1 MLTILSQKFKHYH
14 RRTLPSC
21 EDLYDERMS
30 NLQVRALYHALQ
42 CEERHLPA
50 IKDHE
55 KRIAKALTDQMEV
68 RTNLWEKMG
77 Y

>member
-42 CEERHLPA
+42 C
-50 IKDHE
+50 
-55 KRIAKALTDQMEV
+55 
-68 RTNLWEKMG
+68 
-77 Y
+77 